1 VVVVVVVPA
10 VTFFESN
17 ESGLAGTGGSLPSD
31 SLPDDDEPEPLV
43 AVDADEEAVN
53 PLSTEEE
60 EEEGVLGVEEEV
72 VEEGGGVSAPMLA
85 EVGEVLLL
93 PDPVEDVE
101 EVEEVGGFGRFFCE
115 LEPDP
120 ELEEDEEEPELDEV
134 PEEIKEP
141 DDELLDEDLLELG
154 DDDVADVDFDELL
167 EPLLELEDEP
177 PPLLLLPLPLLVSL
191 LLLLLLLLLEEVTA
205 VGNGEPLCDFVED
218 EDAVLLD
225 VAVDDDAAVD
235 TEEPWPETD
244 TVVLPAPD
252 ATVDVTVD
260 ATVDPMADA
269 AEDVEDTAEAA
280 EAVAEAA
287 ATVEPWLWEKRNE
300 ANEANE

>member
-1 VVVVVVVPA
+1 MVVVVPA

-134 PEEIKEP
+134 PEEIEEP

-191 LLLLLLLLLEEVTA
+191 LLLLLLLLEEVTA
-205 VGNGEPLCDFVED
+205 VGGGEPLCDFVED

>member
-1 VVVVVVVPA
+1 MVVVVVVPA

-60 EEEGVLGVEEEV
+60 EEEGVLDVEEEV
-72 VEEGGGVSAPMLA
+72 VEEGGGVSAPVLA
-85 EVGEVLLL
+85 EVGEEVLLL
-93 PDPVEDVE
+93 PNPVEDVE

-115 LEPDP
+115 LEPYP
-120 ELEEDEEEPELDEV
+120 ELEDDEEEPELDEV
-134 PEEIKEP
+134 PEEIEEP
-141 DDELLDEDLLELG
+141 DDELLDDDLLELV

-191 LLLLLLLLLEEVTA
+191 LLLLLLLEEVTA
-205 VGNGEPLCDFVED
+205 VGGEPLCDFVED

-225 VAVDDDAAVD
+225 VAVDDDAAAD
-235 TEEPWPETD
+235 TGEPWPETD

-252 ATVDVTVD
+252 ATVD
-260 ATVDPMADA
+260 ATVEPTADA
-269 AEDVEDTAEAA
+269 AEDVEDAAEAA

-287 ATVEPWLWEKRNE
+287 ATADPCLWAKRNEVNE
-300 ANEANE
+300 ANE